1 MCGRFT
7 IFSKPED
14 YLASFDV
21 SVLGA
26 CKLPENYNAYPSQ
39 RLPVVVSVADDNV
52 KCELYQWGLIPAWA
66 KDTSIGFKLSNA
78 RSETAA
84 EKPSFKQAF
93 RQRRCMVPVDGWYEW
108 YRDGKNKQPY
118 YHRRKDQQIIW
129 LAGLWENWVSK
140 ETGEN
145 IRSFTIL
152 TQEASGKAAK
162 IHNRMPVFINPDEA
176 LSWLEKNQKNVEMI
190 KSLMSFDL
198 DDALE
203 IYPVSK
209 DMNSPKFNGES
220 CIVPVQ
226 LGDKV

>member
-7 IFSKPED
+7 IYSRPED
-14 YLASFDV
+14 YLASFNA
-21 SVLGA
+21 SVVDT
-26 CKLPENYNAYPSQ
+26 CKIPENYNAYPSQ
-39 RLPVVVSVADDNV
+39 RLPVVIADEDDQI

-84 EKPSFKQAF
+84 EKPSFKHAF

-108 YRDGKNKQPY
+108 LRDGNNKQPY
-118 YHRRKDQQIIW
+118 YHRRKDRHIIW
-129 LAGLWENWVSK
+129 LAGLWENWLSK

-152 TQEASGKAAK
+152 TQEATGKAEK
-162 IHNRMPVFINPDEA
+162 IHNRMPVFINPDDA
-176 LSWLEKNQKNVEMI
+176 QIWLDKKQNNIETI
-190 KSLMSFDL
+190 SSLMVYDL

-209 DMNSPKFNGES
+209 DMNSPKFNCES

-226 LGDKV
+226 SNA